1 MQYFTNHAV
10 LIINNIG
17 GLMSPGQLKNKL
29 PMEKNY
35 TLLLS
40 IDNNRVS
47 LINPSDFLR
56 EEKKINE
63 MLDSVLLTPSDDL
76 MDNIFRKCNIA

>member
-1 MQYFTNHAV
+1 
-10 LIINNIG
+10 
-17 GLMSPGQLKNKL
+17 
-29 PMEKNY
+29 MEKNY

-47 LINPSDFLR
+47 LINPSDLLR
-56 EEKKINE
+56 EEKKIND
-63 MLDSVLLTPSDDL
+63 MLDSVLYTPSDDL

>member
-1 MQYFTNHAV
+1 
-10 LIINNIG
+10 
-17 GLMSPGQLKNKL
+17 
-29 PMEKNY
+29 MEKNY

-47 LINPSDFLR
+47 LINPSDLLR

-63 MLDSVLLTPSDDL
+63 MLDSVLYTPSDEL
-76 MDNIFRKCNIA
+76 MDNIFRKCDIAV